1 VFRAGDYEPEDL
13 LDSIFE
19 NIRRKEK
26 KIHAY
31 IHLVDEKTLRDVAR
45 ISLRQIKNGSA
56 RALTGMFLA
65 VKDNTDVVGLPCT
78 GGSKILQDNVS
89 EKDAGFI
96 SKMRE
101 EGAAFVGKTNLDELA
116 AFGIATNNPHFGRT
130 FNPWDLTR
138 IPGGSSGGSAAAVAA
153 GEACASTGSDTG
165 GSVRI
170 PASFCNLTGFK
181 PTYGRVSRSGVISM
195 CWSLDHV
202 GFMTRT
208 VRDAALLLEVSQGI
222 DDRDSS
228 TLGSPHQEKYV
239 FTDELNLRDLKIGI
253 FVNPIRDSD
262 EEVTARF
269 RESVDVFSEM
279 GAKVVDLSLPDVELV
294 TPIIFAIAL
303 PEVASYHEDWL
314 RTKKEMYGKVLRGY
328 VQLGHTVLATQ
339 YLKAQRARTVIVRK
353 MAKKFSEVDALLVPT
368 NPSVAPKIDQDTI
381 RIGGKEFPAFQV
393 LTENTY
399 PFNLLGLPA
408 LSIPAGFSDGMPVG
422 MQIIGSEWREDIVL
436 KVGDAFQRRTD
447 HHLRKPAYSG

>member
-1 VFRAGDYEPEDL
+1 VL
-13 LDSIFE
+13 
-19 NIRRKEK
+19 
-26 KIHAY
+26 
-31 IHLVDEKTLRDVAR
+31 
-45 ISLRQIKNGSA
+45 
-56 RALTGMFLA
+56 
-65 VKDNTDVVGLPCT
+65 
-78 GGSKILQDNVS
+78 
-89 EKDAGFI
+89 
-96 SKMRE
+96 
-101 EGAAFVGKTNLDELA
+101 
-116 AFGIATNNPHFGRT
+116 
-130 FNPWDLTR
+130 
-138 IPGGSSGGSAAAVAA
+138 
-153 GEACASTGSDTG
+153 
-165 GSVRI
+165 
-170 PASFCNLTGFK
+170 
-181 PTYGRVSRSGVISM
+181 
-195 CWSLDHV
+195 
-202 GFMTRT
+202 
-208 VRDAALLLEVSQGI
+208 
-222 DDRDSS
+222 
-228 TLGSPHQEKYV
+228 
-239 FTDELNLRDLKIGI
+239 TDEPDLRDLKIGI

-262 EEVTARF
+262 EGVMARF
-269 RESVDVFSEM
+269 RESVSIFSEL
-279 GAKVVDLSLPDVELV
+279 GAKIVDVTLPDVELV